1 VIARYTPKEIGAVWT
16 DQTKFQTW
24 LDVELAVI
32 EARCQLGVY
41 LPDISERIR
50 SQASFEVEAINELD
64 RQIEHD
70 LLAFVEVVRRS
81 LPPELRWY
89 VHDGLTSYDT
99 EVPALALQFRK
110 AGGILVSDLDL
121 LITSFRRKASEH
133 LYTYCMGVTHGQDAE
148 PTTFGWRLCGYLDM
162 MQQGKDSLISVLE
175 NISLV
180 KCSGAV
186 GNWATIS
193 PELEERVC
201 KLLALRPR
209 PAATQIVSRD
219 VFARL
224 LAEVAIIGG
233 CLEKIATDLRLLATS
248 AYREVQEPRKPKQ
261 KGSSAMPH
269 KINTILLERICG
281 MAIML
286 RGYAAMGQELIR
298 TWLERD
304 IAHSCVERIAFA
316 DATIVLDY
324 MLQKMY
330 WIVENLIVY
339 RPKMAHGIQRS
350 LGCWTSEHV
359 KLLLCRKG
367 IDPEDVYLFIQS
379 CAFKAFEEQR
389 LFRDVLWESVV
400 PSVGKTLSEVIEAA
414 ELDSCFDFKQQL
426 SSLSATAI
434 KRMGLDPTL
443 ALPPNI

>member
-16 DQTKFQTW
+16 DQVKFQTW

-32 EARCQLGVY
+32 EARSQLGVY
-41 LPDISERIR
+41 SPDVGERIR
-50 SQASFEVEAINELD
+50 SQASFEVEDINELD

-70 LLAFVEVVRRS
+70 LLAFVEVVRWS

-99 EVPALALQFRK
+99 EVPALALQFQK
-110 AGGILVSDLDL
+110 AGAILDNDLDA
-121 LITSFRRKASEH
+121 LITSFRRKAGEH

-162 MQQGKDSLISVLE
+162 LQQGRVNLTSALE
-175 NISLV
+175 QIKMV

-193 PELEERVC
+193 PELEECVC
-201 KLLALRPR
+201 QLLGLRLR

-219 VFARL
+219 VFARF

-233 CLEKIATDLRLLATS
+233 CLEKIATDLRILATS

-269 KINTILLERICG
+269 KINTILLERLCG

-316 DATIVLDY
+316 DATIILDY
-324 MLQKMY
+324 MLQKMN
-330 WIVENLIVY
+330 WIVENLIVH
-339 RPKMAHGIQRS
+339 RSEMAQGIQRS
-350 LGCWTSEHV
+350 LGCWASEHV

-367 IDPEDVYLFIQS
+367 IDPEDVYLFIQG
-379 CAFKAFEEQR
+379 CAFNAFDEHR

-400 PSVGKTLSEVIEAA
+400 PSIGKTLSEVIEAA

-426 SSLSATAI
+426 SSLPATAI
-434 KRMGLDPTL
+434 KRMGLDPTQ
-443 ALPPNI
+443 AMSPNI